1 MGKAQIE
8 RVRESKPAFWWQWR
22 SRSFY
27 TERVVEPVVMASQI
41 QTEDDL
47 HGYFV
52 AQDKIV
58 DIELKL
64 RPARVVAEDLI
75 ERLIPVAESIPEPEP
90 VAAAP
95 APDRSIDAGWRMFA
109 KWCEGRMVPSLPATP
124 DTVALFM
131 VTMANA
137 NRSPAVINR
146 ALFQIAQR
154 HVEGN
159 VDNPASLNHPAVRE
173 AWEVI
178 KPRTASVPPGTP
190 AATPETRS
198 NDDYIDE
205 PAADLGLA
213 S

>member
-1 MGKAQIE
+1 
-8 RVRESKPAFWWQWR
+8 
-22 SRSFY
+22 
-27 TERVVEPVVMASQI
+27 MASQI

-58 DIELKL
+58 AIELKL
-64 RPARVVAEDLI
+64 RPARVMAEGLI
-75 ERLIPVAESIPEPEP
+75 ERLIPPPEAMPEPEP

-95 APDRSIDAGWRMFA
+95 GPDRPIDAGWRMFA

-137 NRSPAVINR
+137 NRSPSSINR
-146 ALFQIAQR
+146 ALFQIAQK
-154 HVEGN
+154 HVEGDF
-159 VDNPASLNHPAVRE
+159 DNPASLSHPPVAK
-173 AWEVI
+173 AWEVV
-178 KPRTASVPPGTP
+178 KPRTASVP
-190 AATPETRS
+190 ATPPLSEDADTGAGTET
-198 NDDYIDE
+198 
-205 PAADLGLA
+205 DLGLA